1 MPLYRPVS
9 LGGLPAAPEVAKIA
23 GADFRKGIGQVSLC

>member
-9 LGGLPAAPEVAKIA
+9 LGVWPIAPEVAKVA